1 VNIRLVLI
9 FLLLYPL
16 GFAKKKNTP
25 LPEPPHSA
33 TPTDS
38 DYVSALSAANRFL
51 QAWQTQ
57 DHEAGLLL
65 LTDSAKKVT
74 SEDQLE
80 KMLSPETST
89 PRGFQIA
96 HGKKLGSGRYTFP
109 VTLYEVT
116 ASHKPL
122 RIRNS
127 QLIAVHTGK
136 DDWAIDKLP

>member
-9 FLLLYPL
+9 FLLLCPL
-16 GFAKKKNTP
+16 SFGKKKNTP

-33 TPTDS
+33 TTTDS

-57 DHEAGLLL
+57 DHESGLLL

-74 SEDQLE
+74 SEDLLE
-80 KMLSPETST
+80 KMLSPETPT
-89 PRGFQIA
+89 PRGYQIA
-96 HGKKLGSGRYTFP
+96 HGKRMSTGRYAFP

-116 ASHKPL
+116 TPHKPL
-122 RIRNS
+122 HIRNS
-127 QLIAVHTGK
+127 QIIAVHTGK

>member
-1 VNIRLVLI
+1 MNIRVVLI
-9 FLLLYPL
+9 FLLLCPL

-25 LPEPPHSA
+25 LPQPPHSA
-33 TPTDS
+33 TTIDS

-65 LTDSAKKVT
+65 LTDSAKKVS

-80 KMLSPETST
+80 KMLSPGTSM
-89 PRGFQIA
+89 PRGFQIT
-96 HGKKLGSGRYTFP
+96 HGKKMSTGRYAFP

-116 ASHKPL
+116 TPHKPL

-127 QLIAVHTGK
+127 RIIAVHTGK
-136 DDWAIDKLP
+136 EDWAIDKLP